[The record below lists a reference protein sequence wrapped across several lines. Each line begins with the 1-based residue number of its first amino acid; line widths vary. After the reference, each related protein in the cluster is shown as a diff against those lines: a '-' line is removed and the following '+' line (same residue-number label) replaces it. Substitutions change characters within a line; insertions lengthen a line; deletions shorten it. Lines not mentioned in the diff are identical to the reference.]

1 MRSAP
6 ATGKQTRPAFR
17 IRTQLTLSHLLVGLT
32 GSLLILVFAFI
43 AIQQFLQQAAEQQ
56 LVIIATANS
65 DALAVP
71 LEQYFLGDDSGE
83 DLQATA
89 IKLWEE
95 TPNLHYTLYQ
105 RDGLAIIDS
114 HKGATPTQQEIAPEA
129 RQVLQS
135 SGSPVIVKRIN
146 EQGKQSLFVAVDVS
160 IEGRPLGVLLLET
173 PTEAI
178 APLTHRSLLGFSAF
192 GLLVLVGISA
202 LGLLIARKQSAPI
215 EHLDEASRKI
225 ASGDLKA
232 RAAIEGQSEIQNI
245 ATALNIQSD
254 RLQNSLNELR
264 TFVASASHELRTPL
278 TTVKLRAEALRS
290 GALQDPEVT
299 ERFLSEIEDE
309 IDRLG
314 RMVNDLLDLSRIE
327 ADMDT
332 SKYTALNLDRIAIEV
347 GDVFKTRADNCGI
360 RMDLIIDPE
369 LPSVQ
374 GNEEQIWRVLMNLID
389 NALNYTPSGGHIQVS
404 VSSISQRNAV
414 RLAVR
419 DNGPGIS
426 PEDQNRLFGRF
437 FRTEVTRQRSSRSKG
452 SGLGLAICKA
462 IVENHGGKIGV
473 HSKLG
478 EGATFWVELPTR

>member
-6 ATGKQTRPAFR
+6 KTGKQTSPAFR
-17 IRTQLTLSHLLVGLT
+17 FRTQLTLSNLLVGLV

-43 AIQQFLQQAAEQQ
+43 AIQQSLQQAAEKQM
-56 LVIIATANS
+56 VIIATANS

-71 LEQYFLGDDSGE
+71 LEQYLSGDDSGE
-83 DLQATA
+83 YLQAIA
-89 IKLWEE
+89 NKLWEE

-105 RDGLAIIDS
+105 RDGRAIIDS
-114 HKGATPTQQEIAPEA
+114 HKGATPTQEEISPEA
-129 RQVLQS
+129 LQVLQS

-146 EQGKQSLFVAVDVS
+146 EQGKQALFVAVDVS
-160 IEGRPLGVLLLET
+160 LDGQSLGVLFLET

-192 GLLVLVGISA
+192 GLLVLIGISA
-202 LGLLIARKQSAPI
+202 SGLLIARKQSAPL
-215 EHLDEASRKI
+215 EHLDEAARKI

-245 ATALNIQSD
+245 AIALNLQSD

-290 GALQDPEVT
+290 GALQDPKIT
-299 ERFLSEIEDE
+299 DRFLSEIEDE

-327 ADMDT
+327 VDMDT
-332 SKYTALNLDRIAIEV
+332 SKYTALNLGRIAIEV
-347 GDVFKTRADNCGI
+347 GDVFKTRADDCGI
-360 RMDLIIDPE
+360 RMELIFDPE

-404 VSSISQRNAV
+404 VSSTSQSNAV
-414 RLAVR
+414 RLVVQ

-473 HSKLG
+473 NSKLG
-478 EGATFWVELPTR
+478 EGATFWVELPIN

>member
-6 ATGKQTRPAFR
+6 KTGKQTRPAFR
-17 IRTQLTLSHLLVGLT
+17 IRTQLTLSHLLVGLV

-43 AIQQFLQQAAEQQ
+43 AIQQSLQQAAEEQ

-65 DALAVP
+65 NALAVP
-71 LEQYFLGDDSGE
+71 LEQYLLGDDPGE
-83 DLQATA
+83 DLQVTA

-95 TPNLHYTLYQ
+95 TPNLHYTLIKK
-105 RDGLAIIDS
+105 DGLAIIDS

-146 EQGKQSLFVAVDVS
+146 DQGKQSLFVAVDVS
-160 IEGRPLGVLLLET
+160 IEGRQIGVLLLEA
-173 PTEAI
+173 PSEAL
-178 APLTHRSLLGFSAF
+178 APPIQRSLLGFSVF
-192 GLLVLVGISA
+192 GLLVLIGISTS
-202 LGLLIARKQSAPI
+202 GLLIARKQSAPL
-215 EHLDEASRKI
+215 EHLDEVSREI
-225 ASGDLKA
+225 ANGDLKA
-232 RAAIEGQSEIQNI
+232 RAAIEGQSEIQDI
-245 ATALNIQSD
+245 AITLNLQSD

-290 GALQDPEVT
+290 GALQDPEVA

-332 SKYTALNLDRIAIEV
+332 SKYTALNLGRIAIEV
-347 GDVFKTRADNCGI
+347 GDVFKTRTDDCGI
-360 RMDLIIDPE
+360 ELDLIIDPG

-374 GNEEQIWRVLMNLID
+374 GNEEQIWRVLMNIMD

-404 VSSISQRNAV
+404 VSSTSRGNAV

-473 HSKLG
+473 NSQLG